1 MCRCASMITISNI
14 HVLVSTMQRSING
27 HIHRVAVLPFS
38 QRLLQTVNL
47 LEEVVLATD
56 AATRRVLIVVVRL
69 VRVDAQLLVQ
79 VVSVR
84 VTQNNVYMYLHA
96 RVHLLYMTVHTW
108 FYGIIDANV
117 CIRNIT
123 GHTCT
128 YTCTFLQSITQA
140 NVLHVHVYQYFMEVV
155 FVIQCR

>member
-1 MCRCASMITISNI
+1 MVKIYNFCRDAGSP
-14 HVLVSTMQRSING
+14 L
-27 HIHRVAVLPFS
+27 S

-96 RVHLLYMTVHTW
+96 RVHLLYMTVHT
-108 FYGIIDANV
+108 
-117 CIRNIT
+117 
-123 GHTCT
+123 
-128 YTCTFLQSITQA
+128 
-140 NVLHVHVYQYFMEVV
+140 
-155 FVIQCR
+155 